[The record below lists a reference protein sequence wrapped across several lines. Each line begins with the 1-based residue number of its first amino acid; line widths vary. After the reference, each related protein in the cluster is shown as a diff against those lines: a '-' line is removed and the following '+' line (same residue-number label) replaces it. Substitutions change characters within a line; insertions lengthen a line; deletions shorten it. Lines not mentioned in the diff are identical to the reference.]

1 MKVLHFII
9 GKANPNRANGVNYVI
24 HGLAKYT
31 TLAGH
36 DVTVVGV
43 SKGMKDS
50 YELVERDN
58 FEVHVYNSFFGSCFK
73 DLKKFA
79 DEADVVHLHSV
90 WQHYNIIFAN
100 HLIKIKKPY
109 IVTIH
114 SGLTI
119 DRIKQS
125 NYLLKILYHKLF
137 QKKIFD
143 RANGIQA
150 LTREEISDISIMT
163 QNKNI
168 FFVSNGIDLD
178 HYRIEP
184 KKYFTDVV
192 EKITFAYL
200 GRFGVEK
207 NISNLILAISELP
220 ENYLKKIECHLI
232 GPIDKKADQLKK
244 IIKKLK
250 LEKTV
255 IFVGPMYEKE
265 KKEKLSSLDF
275 YVHPATSDVVSI
287 AVMEALACGLP
298 CVISRTSQVSY
309 YYNSNAFLMTE
320 PLIEEIKKSLIE
332 MIDKKDEWK
341 EMSSN
346 ALELVKDVFN
356 WDASVNKLIIE
367 YKSIL
372 NK

>member
-1 MKVLHFII
+1 MKILHFII

-31 TLAGH
+31 ALAGH

-43 SKGMKDS
+43 SKGMKEK

-58 FEVHVYNSFFGSCFK
+58 FDVHVYNSFFGSCFK

-79 DEADVVHLHSV
+79 EEADVVHLHSV

-109 IVTIH
+109 VVTIH

-143 RANGIQA
+143 RASGIQA
-150 LTREEISDISIMT
+150 ITREEISDINKLS
-163 QNKNI
+163 QNRNI
-168 FFVSNGIDLD
+168 FIVSNGIDLD

-184 KKYFTDVV
+184 KKYITDVV
-192 EKITFAYL
+192 EKITFGYL

-232 GPIDKKADQLKK
+232 GPIDKEADQLKK
-244 IIKKLK
+244 IIKNLK

-255 IFVGPMYEKE
+255 CFVGPMYEKE
-265 KKEKLSSLDF
+265 KNEKLSSLDF

-287 AVMEALACGLP
+287 AVMEAFASGLP

-309 YYNSNAFLMTE
+309 YYNSNAFIMTE
-320 PLIEEIKKSLIE
+320 PLVQEIKKGIVE
-332 MIDKKDEWK
+332 MIDKIENWNQ
-341 EMSSN
+341 MSEN
-346 ALELVKDVFN
+346 AINLVKNVFN
-356 WDASVNKLIIE
+356 WNSAVAELIKE
-367 YKSIL
+367 YELIL
-372 NK
+372 EE